1 MTSTAIRG
9 TPPLIGVTSYLGPAS
24 WRMWQ
29 EVPAAV
35 VPKPYLDHVLA
46 AGGIPMIIPPAA
58 TSTPEMLA
66 VLADRL
72 DGLIL
77 VGGSDLDPALYGQ
90 QPHPLA
96 QEPVPER
103 DAAEL
108 ALLSVMREQQRPVLG
123 ICRGIQV
130 MAVAAGGQLIQH
142 LPDALGHED
151 HSPTP
156 GSYGEH
162 DVTIAQGSRLHT
174 ILGPASR
181 VSSYHH
187 QGLANHPGYV
197 ATAWAPDGTVE
208 AIEDPARPFCIG
220 VLWHPEVQS
229 DPRLFE
235 ALVSAARPPARG
247 AAQ

>member
-1 MTSTAIRG
+1 MTSTASRG

-24 WRMWQ
+24 WRTWQ

-46 AGGIPMIIPPAA
+46 AGGIPVIIPPAA
-58 TSTPEMLA
+58 TSTTEMLA
-66 VLADRL
+66 VLAERL

-96 QEPVPER
+96 QQPVPER

-108 ALLSVMREQQRPVLG
+108 ALLAVMREQKRPVLG

-130 MAVAAGGQLIQH
+130 MAVAAGAQLIQH
-142 LPDALGHED
+142 LPDVLGHED

-156 GSYGEH
+156 GCYGEH
-162 DVTIAQGSRLHT
+162 DVTIAPGSQLYT

-208 AIEDPARPFCIG
+208 AIEDPGRPFCMG
-220 VLWHPEVQS
+220 VLWHPEVGT
-229 DPRLFE
+229 DPRLFQ
-235 ALVSAARPPARG
+235 ALVG
-247 AAQ
+247 AAASGSR